1 MCLACLSQ
9 GGKGEKRGCE
19 CPALFAMYGC
29 GESGKVKSAKVGAL
43 SGEVRLEKGCKV
55 LCSQTSIAA
64 RKATKVRR
72 TRSMGCRE
80 V

>member
-1 MCLACLSQ
+1 VSCMSVARRE
-9 GGKGEKRGCE
+9 KEKRGCE
-19 CPALFAMYGC
+19 CPALFAMYEC

-43 SGEVRLEKGCKV
+43 LGEVRLEKGCKV

-72 TRSMGCRE
+72 TRSMG
-80 V
+80 